1 MSEKTKLEL
10 NGRTIFITGGAG
22 FIGASLIMRLLKEM
36 KAGTILNIDSTNDY
50 YDSSLKKYRLEQ
62 IEEAAKSSPVEYVFI
77 KGNIADNNL
86 LRNTFTNYKPSIVV
100 NLAAQSGI
108 SYSIDHPDTFLENN
122 IIGFYG
128 ILQSCRFS
136 KVSGHPGVEH
146 LIYAS
151 SSYVYGANEKVP
163 FSTGDKTDYPV
174 SLYAATKKTDELL
187 AYSYSKMYGV
197 AATGLRLF
205 SVYGPAG
212 RPDMFYYSAAE
223 SLAKGENVQ
232 LTNNGN
238 NKMDYTYIDDVVE
251 GIVRVMKNAP
261 AEETGE
267 DGFPIAPYSI
277 YNIGK
282 GKTETQ
288 ADYLKTLQEE
298 LVNAG
303 VLTSDFDLTAHTEL
317 MEKRP
322 EDVLEACADVK
333 AFEEDF
339 GFKPETTIQEGLKK
353 FADWYK
359 EYSK

>member
-10 NGRTIFITGGAG
+10 NGRTILITGGAG

-36 KAGTILNIDSTNDY
+36 KAGTILNIDSMNDY

-62 IEEAAKSSPVEYVFI
+62 IEEAAKSSPAEYVFI
-77 KGNIADNNL
+77 KGTIADNNL

-100 NLAAQSGI
+100 SLAAQSGVD
-108 SYSIDHPDTFLENN
+108 YSLDHPDTFLENN

-151 SSYVYGANEKVP
+151 SSSVYGANEKVP
-163 FSTGDKTDYPV
+163 FSTGDQTDYPV

-187 AYSYSKMYGV
+187 AYSYSKMYGL

-223 SLAKGENVQ
+223 SLAKGKNVQ

-261 AEETGE
+261 AKKTGE
-267 DGFPIAPYSI
+267 DGLPIAPYSI

-317 MEKRP
+317 TAKKP

-339 GFKPETTIQEGLKK
+339 GFKPETSIQEGLKK
-353 FADWYK
+353 FVEWYK
-359 EYSK
+359 EYRK

>member
-108 SYSIDHPDTFLENN
+108 SYSIYHPDTFLENN

-151 SSYVYGANEKVP
+151 SSSVYGANEKVP

-223 SLAKGENVQ
+223 NLAKGENVQ

-261 AEETGE
+261 AEKTGE

-317 MEKRP
+317 TEKRP

>member
-108 SYSIDHPDTFLENN
+108 SYSVHHPDTFLENN

-151 SSYVYGANEKVP
+151 SSSVYGANEKVP

-212 RPDMFYYSAAE
+212 RPDMFYYSATK

-261 AEETGE
+261 AEKTGE